1 MGAERQRRANVS
13 TFQRANVDLYLRLL
27 GAQVRSEMQYRA
39 SLIAETIG
47 SLLITALDFVAIVI
61 VLTRFGAVGA
71 WTLPEV
77 AFLYGTSSISL
88 SIAEL
93 LSGAFDYFDRM
104 IVRGEFDRLLLRPL
118 GTVFQMAT
126 ESLPLRRIGRLSQ
139 GLAALGYALATLRP
153 AWGVGECIFFTI
165 MLAGGALFFLAI
177 ILTGATAAFWTPQTA
192 ELTNIF
198 TYGGQFMTSYPMHIY
213 QQWMRAIF
221 TFVIPMAFINYYP
234 ALLLLSKPDPFG
246 LPRWI
251 PLLSP
256 VVAALA
262 FGGAVAFWRFGVRHY
277 QSSGS

>member
-1 MGAERQRRANVS
+1 MRWAH
-13 TFQRANVDLYLRLL
+13 ANVDLYLRLL

-47 SLLITALDFVAIVI
+47 SLLVTALDFVAIVI
-61 VLTRFGAVGA
+61 VLTRFGAVGT

-139 GLAALGYALATLRP
+139 GLAALGYALATLHP
-153 AWGVGECIFFTI
+153 AWGPAECIFFAI
-165 MLAGGALFFLAI
+165 MLASGALFFLAI
-177 ILTGATAAFWTPQTA
+177 ILAGATAAFWTPQTA

-246 LPRWI
+246 LPRWM

-262 FGGAVAFWRFGVRHY
+262 FGGAVALWRFGVRHY